1 MPLSEVSINV
11 GVGGLGRRAPN
22 QDKIS
27 GIVYYNNTPPAGFA
41 TDNMIKV
48 FSVDEA
54 VNLGIVEG
62 SAAHLVEYYHVSE
75 YFRLNPEGELWI
87 GYFSVPVSTYDFV
100 EVDTLQ
106 RFAQGEIRQMAVYAN
121 ALTYASSQAT
131 TIQGVVDILV
141 TDGMPV
147 SIIYAADMSA
157 ITAITGWPGVGDLRA
172 NTDQHVTVVA
182 GQDGGAAGAALYT
195 SEAYSITCLGATLG
209 AVSSAAVNLSIGNPA
224 SFNASNGVELETA
237 ALANGDL
244 VADLSKTS
252 LGGIK
257 DDGYQ
262 ILVKRTPSMSG
273 TFFERSP
280 TATPATDDFAWM
292 EITRTVDKASRG
304 VRSALT
310 PQLNSGVLVNADGT
324 LSNDTI
330 GYFTDI
336 ARVPLDQMKSDIE
349 VSDFDVIIDP
359 NQDILASSTLEVTIK
374 IIPTGT
380 AEFITV
386 TIGLTN
392 TI

>member
-1 MPLSEVSINV
+1 MALSEVTINI
-11 GVGGLGRRAPN
+11 GAGGLARRAPN

-27 GIVYYNNTPPAGFA
+27 GIVFYNGTTPSGFA

-48 FSVDEA
+48 FSIEEA
-54 VNLGIVEG
+54 EALGIASG
-62 SAAHLVEYYHVSE
+62 SAAHLVEHYHISE

-87 GYFSVPVSTYDFV
+87 GYFAVPGGAYSFS

-121 ALTYASSQAT
+121 ALTYATTQAT
-131 TIQGVVDILV
+131 TIQGVVDTLV
-141 TDGMPV
+141 NDGMPV
-147 SIIYAADMSA
+147 SVLYAADMSG
-157 ITAITGWPGVGDLRA
+157 ITAVTGWPTVGDLRT
-172 NTDQHVTVVA
+172 NSDQHVTVVA
-182 GQDGGAAGAALYT
+182 GQDGGGTGADLYT
-195 SEAYSITCLGATLG
+195 SESYSITCLGATLG
-209 AVSSAAVNLSIGNPA
+209 AVSAAAVNLSIGNPA

-244 VADLSKTS
+244 VSALTKTA

-262 ILVKRTPSMSG
+262 ILVKHTPSMSG
-273 TFFERSP
+273 TFFERTP

-292 EITRTVDKASRG
+292 EITRTVDKASRL
-304 VRSALT
+304 VRTAMT

-324 LSNDTI
+324 LSDDVI

-336 ARVPLDQMKSDIE
+336 ARVPLDQMKSDVE
-349 VSDFDVIIDP
+349 VSDFDVLIDP
-359 NQDILASSTLEVTIK
+359 SQNILSTSTLEVTIK
-374 IIPTGT
+374 VIPTGT
-380 AEFITV
+380 TEFITV